1 MQILL
6 VLLCTNTV
14 SLHCP
19 GNTLSMY
26 TRQQRTLF
34 QQTIFNRCALQTP
47 KSGKAVHFIELPNS
61 FRRGRIKIRCA
72 WFILFCECSS
82 DGYTSQA
89 YMLLHWIYRIFL
101 IQPSFQFEERGDMIC
116 NPDLWKR
123 SLNEGSFYIQYV
135 MLRHITVMLI
145 LDMIIIYQ
153 ALFNLSKY
161 ALL

>member
-34 QQTIFNRCALQTP
+34 QQTIFNRCTLQTP

-61 FRRGRIKIRCA
+61 LRQGRKKYGA
-72 WFILFCECSS
+72 VDFILFCECSN

-89 YMLLHWIYRIFL
+89 Y
-101 IQPSFQFEERGDMIC
+101 
-116 NPDLWKR
+116 
-123 SLNEGSFYIQYV
+123 
-135 MLRHITVMLI
+135 I
-145 LDMIIIYQ
+145 LVH
-153 ALFNLSKY
+153 
-161 ALL
+161 